1 MSTRVR
7 LDPQQRRDQLL
18 DLGVQLLSDCGLEEL
33 SIDLLAERAG
43 ISRGLLYHY
52 FSNKRDFKLAVL
64 RRMSAR
70 VIESTAPRGVG
81 TPMEQMLAALEAY
94 VDFVAENHDGYLAF
108 VRSAAG
114 GDASYQEI
122 YETSRHILTTRI
134 FDPPY
139 APFLAS
145 VGLRDDRALAPDR
158 AGLVSAGRGDGARLA
173 RGTRSDVPRGAA
185 RDPHRSPAGAGQGIA
200 LLTRL
205 A

>member
-18 DLGVQLLSDCGLEEL
+18 DLGVQLLSDFGLEEL

-145 VGLRDDRALAPDR
+145 VGLRDDARSRLIVRGWSALVEETVLAWLEAPTAMSREELLATLTAALPALAR
-158 AGLVSAGRGDGARLA
+158 AS
-173 RGTRSDVPRGAA
+173 RS
-185 RDPHRSPAGAGQGIA
+185 
-200 LLTRL
+200 
-205 A
+205 

>member
-70 VIESTAPRGVG
+70 VIESTAPRGFG

-139 APFLAS
+139 APFLDS
-145 VGLRDDRALAPDR
+145 VGLRDDARSRLIVRGWSALVEETVLAWLETPEAMSREELLATLTAALPALAK
-158 AGLVSAGRGDGARLA
+158 ASH
-173 RGTRSDVPRGAA
+173 S
-185 RDPHRSPAGAGQGIA
+185 
-200 LLTRL
+200 
-205 A
+205 

>member
-1 MSTRVR
+1 MSSRVR
-7 LDPQQRRDQLL
+7 LAPQQRRDQLL

-81 TPMEQMLAALEAY
+81 TPMEQMLASLEAY

-114 GDASYQEI
+114 GDASYHEI

-134 FDPPY
+134 FDPSY
-139 APFLAS
+139 ASFLSS
-145 VGLRDDRALAPDR
+145 VGLRDDARSRLIVRGWSALVEETVLGWLEDTAAMSREELLATLTAALPALA
-158 AGLVSAGRGDGARLA
+158 
-173 RGTRSDVPRGAA
+173 AA
-185 RDPHRSPAGAGQGIA
+185 SGS
-200 LLTRL
+200 
-205 A
+205 

>member
-1 MSTRVR
+1 MSSRVR
-7 LDPQQRRDQLL
+7 LAPQQRRDQLL

-81 TPMEQMLAALEAY
+81 TPMEQMLASLEAY

-134 FDPPY
+134 FDPSY
-139 APFLAS
+139 ASFLSS
-145 VGLRDDRALAPDR
+145 VGLRDDARSRLIVRGWSALVEETVLGWLEDTAAMSREELLATLTAALPALA
-158 AGLVSAGRGDGARLA
+158 
-173 RGTRSDVPRGAA
+173 AA
-185 RDPHRSPAGAGQGIA
+185 SGS
-200 LLTRL
+200 
-205 A
+205 